1 MTDTTPANPPS
12 PEQITQ
18 DVVNL
23 VLAELEPLVSKL
35 AGSIPTKAQHAFRGL
50 VTAFQITTFRMLAA
64 GVEENVPEGERKQA
78 FDAIRDAIVADSAR
92 VLQTLHPWLKEL
104 AAPPKKLILATEAV
118 R

>member
-1 MTDTTPANPPS
+1 MTDTAPVNPPS

-35 AGSIPTKAQHAFRGL
+35 AGSVPTKAAHAFRGL
-50 VTAFQITTFRMLAA
+50 ITAFQITTFRLLAA

-78 FDAIRDAIVADSAR
+78 FDHFKAVIADLS
-92 VLQTLHPWLKEL
+92 VPTLEQLHPWLKEL
-104 AAPPKKLILATEAV
+104 ATPKKKLILV
-118 R
+118 PGVS